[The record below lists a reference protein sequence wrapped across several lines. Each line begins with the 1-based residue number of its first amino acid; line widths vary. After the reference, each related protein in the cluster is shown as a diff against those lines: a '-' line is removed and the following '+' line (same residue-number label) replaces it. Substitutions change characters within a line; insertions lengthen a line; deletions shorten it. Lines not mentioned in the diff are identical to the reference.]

1 MNTKQ
6 LAELERNGYDLDFIQ
21 RVQPQ
26 GGIKFNERH
35 IQAGDGYYASV
46 HVYRFPRR
54 VPPFWLTRLTDNLNS
69 ITAID
74 IATANK
80 EEVLAAVNKTLA
92 EFDERSDNERKYTD
106 RNDAVDEF
114 KQLSNFASQ
123 VTQGGEVIKIM
134 QVRIF
139 LSADTLD
146 QLEQDISDLRKKL
159 NGLDYKATP
168 CLFEQKEEWLSLFA
182 PYSEQQKNS
191 ISKRP
196 GIEIPSQAVGGGYP
210 FNHQF
215 LMDPLG
221 GHIGT
226 TSTNGPFV
234 YDPYR
239 ITEDRASFSA
249 MILGMPGF
257 GKSTFMK
264 MIEEMLVGRNTI
276 IRGLEKNGDW
286 TNLVK
291 GQDGKIIDLAGGD
304 GIVNPLEV
312 FATVTDQSG
321 RFIDEL
327 GSYQQ
332 NRSKLSAQIRFLNP
346 DMRAIDVLDLN
357 KLVDQFYIK
366 SGLLEEGYMN
376 NREKINITGLAHTDY
391 PIMSQ
396 LAEFINEEL
405 KTDFYQSVTPR
416 KKEEL
421 ENIQTVINAMAY
433 EYGSLFDGHTSLEN
447 FDDEQILFYDIDGIS
462 TLSPEIFHCQL
473 FTSLSI
479 TWSQAM
485 KNGRKM
491 KNLLHEK
498 KIAPEDVIYFIFL
511 LDECQNIIN
520 TNNMFAVDYIVKFL
534 KEMRKFSASVYFAT
548 QSPQEI
554 LPEGSDSQDISK
566 IKQIFELCSNKFY
579 LNLDDSV
586 MERMKQ
592 VLGSSLTHSEYE
604 SLTRLKKGQVFAN
617 LGGKLK
623 YTVDVD
629 PTEEQLERFAGGH

>member
-1 MNTKQ
+1 MNSKQ
-6 LAELERNGYDLDFIQ
+6 LAELERNNYDLEFIE
-21 RVQPQ
+21 RIQPQ
-26 GGIKFNERH
+26 GGIRFKERH
-35 IQAGDGYYASV
+35 IEAGDGYYAAV
-46 HVYRFPRR
+46 HVYRFPRN
-54 VPPFWLTRLTDNLNS
+54 VPPFWLTRLTDNSKS
-69 ITAID
+69 ITSID

-80 EEVLAAVNKTLA
+80 EEVLSAVNKTLG
-92 EFDERSDNERKYTD
+92 EFEERTTSERKYTD
-106 RNDAVDEF
+106 RNDAMDEF
-114 KQLSNFASQ
+114 QQLSNFASQ
-123 VTQGGEVIKIM
+123 VTQGGEIIKIM
-134 QVRIF
+134 QIRIF
-139 LSADTLD
+139 LSADTLEE
-146 QLEQDISDLRKKL
+146 LEKEISELRKKL

-168 CLFEQKEEWLSLFA
+168 CLFEQKEEWLSLFTS
-182 PYSEQQKNS
+182 YSKQQKNS

-196 GIEIPSQAVGGGYP
+196 GIEIPSLAVGGGYP

-215 LMDPLG
+215 LMDPWG

-234 YDPYR
+234 FDPYI

-249 MILGMPGF
+249 MVLGMSGF
-257 GKSTFMK
+257 GKSTFLK
-264 MIEEMLVGRNTI
+264 MIEDMLVGRNTI
-276 IRGLEKNGDW
+276 IRGIEKNGDW
-286 TNLVK
+286 YNLVQ
-291 GQDGKIIDLAGGD
+291 GQDGKIIDLAGGH

-312 FATVTDQSG
+312 FATVTDKTA

-332 NRSKLSAQIRFLNP
+332 NKAKLTAQIRFLNP
-346 DMRAIDVLDLN
+346 DMRAIDVLDLG

-366 SGLLEEGYMN
+366 KGMLEEEFMK
-376 NREKINITGLAHTDY
+376 NRDKIKITGLPHTAY
-391 PIMSQ
+391 PIMSE
-396 LAEFINEEL
+396 LAEFINEQL
-405 KTDFYQSVTPR
+405 KTDHYQSVTPR

-433 EYGSLFDGHTSLEN
+433 EYSALFDGHTSLEN
-447 FDDEQILFYDIDGIS
+447 FDDEQIVFYDIDGIS

-491 KNLLHEK
+491 KNLLFEK
-498 KIAPEDVIYFIFL
+498 KIAPEDVTYFIFL

-520 TNNMFAVDYIVKFL
+520 TNNMFAVDYIVKFI
-534 KEMRKFSASVYFAT
+534 KEMRKFSAAVYFAT

-554 LPEGSDSQDISK
+554 LPEGASSTDVSK
-566 IKQIFELCSNKFY
+566 IKQVFELCSNKFY

-592 VLGSSLTHSEYE
+592 VLGNSLTQSEYD
-604 SLTRLKKGQVFAN
+604 SLPRLKKGQVFAN